1 MSNTHSRSAS
11 SFIDSTD
18 FDDWLLIT
26 LSKFPIPGPAVS
38 RRLVDVLAPDDA
50 EQSSTDANAA

>member
-1 MSNTHSRSAS
+1 MSTTQSSSTS
-11 SFIDSTD
+11 SFIDSVE

-26 LSKFPIPGPAVS
+26 LSKFPTPGPTVS
-38 RRLVDVLAPDDA
+38 RRLVDVLAPDHA